1 VTAGV
6 PPEATILQEGQM
18 TVATAKLDTSHASF
32 REAGYW
38 LDKTVDQLLAE
49 AAARSP
55 DKIAIVADRAN
66 RERAPRLT
74 YRELEN
80 LADRAAS
87 SLLRLG
93 IERGDIVT
101 VQLPNWWEFV
111 VIAFACSRI
120 GAVMNPVMP
129 ILRERELTY
138 ILNFCQAKVFI
149 VPKIYRGFD
158 YAAMAQGMRA
168 DLPHLK
174 QVIVVDG
181 EGETSFERML
191 LSSEPDKLP
200 PGLRP
205 DDMAVL
211 MFTSGTTG
219 EPKGVMHTSNSLI
232 ACCKALSERFGL
244 DSSDVL
250 LVASPVGH
258 MTGYAAIVL
267 LSVYLGGTM
276 ILQDIWEAKRGV
288 SLMARE
294 GVTYTAASTP
304 FLSDICD
311 VVKAGAPHPKNLR
324 SFLCGGAPIPSV
336 LIERAADEL
345 GLKVCSLW
353 GMTEVLSGTL
363 TEPARAAE
371 KSASTDGRSL
381 EGMEVR
387 IVDTEGRPVPAGQ
400 SGRLLVR
407 GAQMF
412 KGYYKRP
419 ELPTFDSDGW
429 FDSGDLAYMDN
440 DGYIR
445 ISGRVKDI
453 LIRGGENVPV
463 AEIEN
468 LLYKHPA
475 VAAVAVVGFPD
486 ARLGERGC
494 AFIVPRDGSTIDLA
508 AVRTYL
514 SDAKMAK
521 QFWPE
526 RVEVVAELPR
536 TASGKIQKFK
546 LREIATTFAET
557 K

>member
-1 VTAGV
+1 
-6 PPEATILQEGQM
+6 M
-18 TVATAKLDTSHASF
+18 TVAGAKLATSHASF
-32 REAGYW
+32 RQAGYW
-38 LDKTVDQLLAE
+38 LDKTVDQLLTE
-49 AAARSP
+49 AAARTP
-55 DKIAIVADRAN
+55 DKVALVADRVD
-66 RERAPRLT
+66 REQAPRFT
-74 YRELEN
+74 YRELEK
-80 LADRAAS
+80 LADRAAT

-93 IERGDIVT
+93 VGRGDIVT

-111 VIAFACSRI
+111 VTAFACSKI

-129 ILRERELTY
+129 ILRERELLY

-149 VPKIYRGFD
+149 VPKTYRGFD
-158 YAAMAQGMRA
+158 YAAMAQGMRG
-168 DLPHLK
+168 DLPYLK
-174 QVIVVDG
+174 QVIVVEG

-191 LSSEPDKLP
+191 LSSEPGKLP
-200 PGLRP
+200 AGLRP

-232 ACCKALSERFGL
+232 ACCKALSGRFGL

-267 LSVYLGGTM
+267 LSVYLGGKM
-276 ILQDIWEAKRGV
+276 ILQDVWEAKRGV
-288 SLMARE
+288 NLMARE
-294 GVTYTAASTP
+294 GVTYTATSTP

-311 VVKAGAPHPKNLR
+311 AVKAGAPRPQNLR

-363 TEPARAAE
+363 TEPASAAK

-381 EGMEVR
+381 EGMEIR
-387 IVDTEGRPVPAGQ
+387 IVDTEGSPTPVGQ

-429 FDSGDLAYMDN
+429 FDSGDLAYMDQ

-463 AEIEN
+463 VEIEN

-494 AFIVPRDGSTIDLA
+494 AFIVPRAGSTIDLDT
-508 AVRTYL
+508 VQSYL
-514 SDAKMAK
+514 RDAKMAK

-526 RVEVVAELPR
+526 RVEVISELPR

-546 LREIATTFAET
+546 LREFAASFAET

>member
-1 VTAGV
+1 M
-6 PPEATILQEGQM
+6 I
-18 TVATAKLDTSHASF
+18 ATAVEHSVSHASF

-38 LDKTVDQLLAE
+38 LDKTIDQLLAE
-49 AAARSP
+49 AVARTP
-55 DKIAIVADRAN
+55 DKISIVADRAD
-66 RERAPRLT
+66 RTQSPRLT
-74 YRELEN
+74 YKELDN
-80 LADRAAS
+80 LADRAAT

-93 IERGDIVT
+93 IGRGDVVT

-111 VIAFACSRI
+111 VAAFACAKI

-138 ILNFCQAKVFI
+138 ILNFCNTKVFI
-149 VPKIYRGFD
+149 VPKTYRGFD
-158 YAAMAQGMRA
+158 YAAMAHGMRD
-168 DLPHLK
+168 DLPDLK
-174 QVIVVDG
+174 QIIVVDG
-181 EGETSFERML
+181 EGDSSFERML
-191 LSSEPDKLP
+191 LATEPGPLP
-200 PGLRP
+200 SRASP
-205 DDMAVL
+205 DDMSVL

-219 EPKGVMHTSNSLI
+219 EPKGVIHTSNSLI
-232 ACCKALSERFGL
+232 ACSKALTTRFGL

-267 LSVYLGGTM
+267 LAVYLGGTM
-276 ILQDIWEAKRGV
+276 VLQDVWDAKHGV
-288 SLMARE
+288 DLMSQE

-304 FLSDICD
+304 FLSDICEA
-311 VVKAGAPHPKNLR
+311 VKAGAPRPQSLR

-336 LIERAADEL
+336 LIERAAKEL
-345 GLKVCSLW
+345 DLKVCSLW

-363 TEPARAAE
+363 TEPSRVAE
-371 KSASTDGRSL
+371 KSASTDGRPQD
-381 EGMEVR
+381 GMEVN
-387 IVDTEGRPVPAGQ
+387 IVDFDGQPLPAGE

-407 GAQMF
+407 GSQMF

-419 ELPTFDSDGW
+419 DLPTFDSEGW
-429 FDSGDLAYMDN
+429 FDSGDLAYMDA

-468 LLYKHPA
+468 LLYKHPS
-475 VAAVAVVGFPD
+475 VAAVAVVGYPD

-494 AFIVPRDGSTIDLA
+494 AFVVPRPGTEIDLA
-508 AVRTYL
+508 SVQDYL
-514 SDAKMAK
+514 RDARMAK

-526 RVEVVAELPR
+526 RVEIVAELPR
-536 TASGKIQKFK
+536 TASGKIQKFRLK
-546 LREIATTFAET
+546 EIAATFANGT
-557 K
+557 

>member
-1 VTAGV
+1 
-6 PPEATILQEGQM
+6 M
-18 TVATAKLDTSHASF
+18 TVVVAPRDASQAGF

-38 LDKTVDQLLAE
+38 LDMTVDQFLTE
-49 AAARSP
+49 AAAKAP
-55 DKIAIVADRAN
+55 DKVAIVADRAD
-66 RERAPRLT
+66 REQAPCLT
-74 YRELEN
+74 YRELVT

-87 SLLRLG
+87 SLVRLG
-93 IERGDIVT
+93 VGRGDIVT

-111 VIAFACSRI
+111 VTAFACCKV

-129 ILRERELTY
+129 ILRERELLY

-149 VPKIYRGFD
+149 VPRFYRGFE
-158 YAAMAQGMRA
+158 YVAMAQGMRA

-174 QVIVVDG
+174 HVIVADGDG
-181 EGETSFERML
+181 ETGFERML
-191 LSSEPDKLP
+191 LSSEADRLP
-200 PGLRP
+200 AGLRP

-232 ACCKALSERFGL
+232 ACCKALSGRFGL

-276 ILQDIWEAKRGV
+276 ILQDVWEAKRGV
-288 SLMARE
+288 GLMARE

-304 FLSDICD
+304 FLGDICD
-311 VVKAGAPHPKNLR
+311 AVKAGAPQPMSLR

-336 LIERAADEL
+336 LIERAANEL
-345 GLKVCSLW
+345 GLTVCSLW

-387 IVDTEGRPVPAGQ
+387 IVDSEGRPASTGE

-419 ELPTFDSDGW
+419 ELQTFDSEGW
-429 FDSGDLAYMDN
+429 FDSGDLAYMDE

-463 AEIEN
+463 VEIEN

-494 AFIVPRDGSTIDLA
+494 AFIVPRTGSRIDLV
-508 AVRTYL
+508 AVQTYL
-514 SDAKMAK
+514 SEARMAK

-526 RVEVVAELPR
+526 RVEVVTELPR

-546 LREIATTFAET
+546 LREIAAAFAEA

>member
-1 VTAGV
+1 MTA
-6 PPEATILQEGQM
+6 EAAQLSM
-18 TVATAKLDTSHASF
+18 SHASF

-38 LDKTVDQLLAE
+38 LDMTVDQLLAE
-49 AAARSP
+49 ATAKTP
-55 DKIAIVADRAN
+55 DKVAIVADRAD
-66 RERAPRLT
+66 REQAPRFT
-74 YRELEN
+74 YRKLES
-80 LADRAAS
+80 LVDRAAS

-93 IERGDIVT
+93 VGRGDIVT

-111 VIAFACSRI
+111 VTAFACSKI

-138 ILNFCQAKVFI
+138 ILNFCQAQVFI

-158 YAAMAQGMRA
+158 FAAMAQGMRPN
-168 DLPHLK
+168 LPHLK
-174 QVIVVDG
+174 HVIVVDG
-181 EGETSFERML
+181 EDETSFEQML
-191 LSSEPDKLP
+191 LTSEAGKLP
-200 PGLRP
+200 TGLRP

-232 ACCKALSERFGL
+232 ACCKALSGRFGL
-244 DSSDVL
+244 NSGDVL

-267 LSVYLGGTM
+267 LSIYLGGTM

-288 SLMARE
+288 GLMASE

-311 VVKAGAPHPKNLR
+311 AVKAGARHPKSLR
-324 SFLCGGAPIPSV
+324 SFLCGGAPIPTV

-381 EGMEVR
+381 EGMEVS
-387 IVDTEGRPVPAGQ
+387 IVDTEGRPVPAGR

-419 ELPTFDSDGW
+419 ELPTFDSEGW
-429 FDSGDLAYMDN
+429 FDSGDLAYMDS

-445 ISGRVKDI
+445 ISGRMKDI

-463 AEIEN
+463 VEIEN
-468 LLYKHPA
+468 LLYKHPS

-494 AFIVPRDGSTIDLA
+494 AFIVPRAGSTIDLD
-508 AVRTYL
+508 AVQAHLRE
-514 SDAKMAK
+514 AKMAK

-526 RVEVVAELPR
+526 RVEMVTDLPR

-546 LREIATTFAET
+546 LREIAASFAET

>member
-1 VTAGV
+1 
-6 PPEATILQEGQM
+6 M
-18 TVATAKLDTSHASF
+18 TVAAAIRDTFDASF

-38 LDKTVDQLLAE
+38 LDKTVDQFLTE
-49 AAARSP
+49 AVAKMP
-55 DKIAIVADRAN
+55 DKVAIVADRAD
-66 RERAPRLT
+66 RDQAPRFT
-74 YRELEN
+74 YRELN
-80 LADRAAS
+80 DLADRAAN

-93 IERGDIVT
+93 VGRGDVVT

-111 VIAFACSRI
+111 VTAFACSKI

-129 ILRERELTY
+129 ILRERELLY
-138 ILNFCQAKVFI
+138 ILNFCEAKVFI
-149 VPKIYRGFD
+149 VPKSYRGFD
-158 YAAMAQGMRA
+158 YAAMAHGMRA
-168 DLPHLK
+168 ELPHLRH
-174 QVIVVDG
+174 VIVADGDG
-181 EGETSFERML
+181 ETGFERML
-191 LSSEPDKLP
+191 LSSEASGLP

-232 ACCKALSERFGL
+232 ACCKALSGRFGL
-244 DSSDVL
+244 DANDVL

-276 ILQDIWEAKRGV
+276 ILQDVWEARRGV
-288 SLMARE
+288 NLMARE
-294 GVTYTAASTP
+294 GVSYTAASTP

-311 VVKAGAPHPKNLR
+311 AVKAGAPQPSSLR

-336 LIERAADEL
+336 LIERAAGEL
-345 GLKVCSLW
+345 GLTVCSLW

-371 KSASTDGRSL
+371 KSASTDGRAL

-387 IVDTEGRPVPAGQ
+387 IVDADGRPLPAGE

-419 ELPTFDSDGW
+419 ELQTFDSDGW
-429 FDSGDLAYMDN
+429 FDSGDLAYMDG

-463 AEIEN
+463 VEIEN

-475 VAAVAVVGFPD
+475 VSGVAVVGFPD

-494 AFIVPRDGSTIDLA
+494 AFIVPRGGSTIDLA
-508 AVRTYL
+508 AVQAYL
-514 SDAKMAK
+514 GEAKMAK

-526 RVEVVAELPR
+526 RVELVTELPR

-546 LREIATTFAET
+546 LREIAVGFSDA

>member
-1 VTAGV
+1 
-6 PPEATILQEGQM
+6 M
-18 TVATAKLDTSHASF
+18 TVAAAVRDASHMSF

-38 LDKTVDQLLAE
+38 LDKTIDQLLSE
-49 AAARSP
+49 AAAKAP
-55 DKIAIVADRAN
+55 DKVAIVADRAD
-66 RERAPRLT
+66 REQTPRFT
-74 YRELEN
+74 YAELEK
-80 LADRAAS
+80 LAARAAS
-87 SLLRLG
+87 ALLRLG
-93 IERGDIVT
+93 VGRGDVVT

-111 VIAFACSRI
+111 VTAFACSKI

-138 ILNFCQAKVFI
+138 ILNFCEAKVFI
-149 VPKIYRGFD
+149 VPKRYRGFD

-168 DLPHLK
+168 DLPHLEH
-174 QVIVVDG
+174 VIVVDG
-181 EGETSFERML
+181 EGETAFERML
-191 LSSEPDKLP
+191 LSSEPGRLP
-200 PGLRP
+200 SGLHP

-232 ACCKALSERFGL
+232 ACCKALSGRFGL
-244 DSSDVL
+244 DSGDVL

-267 LSVYLGGTM
+267 LCAYLGGTM
-276 ILQDIWEAKRGV
+276 ILQDVWEARRGV

-311 VVKAGAPHPKNLR
+311 AVKTGAPHPKSLR

-336 LIERAADEL
+336 LIERAATEL

-381 EGMEVR
+381 EGMEVM
-387 IVDTEGRPVPAGQ
+387 IVNAEGRPSPTGE

-419 ELPTFDSDGW
+419 ELPTFDGDGW
-429 FDSGDLAYMDN
+429 FDSGDLAYMDK

-453 LIRGGENVPV
+453 LVRGGENVPV
-463 AEIEN
+463 VEIEN

-494 AFIVPRDGSTIDLA
+494 AFIVPRSGSAIDLA
-508 AVRTYL
+508 AVQSYL
-514 SDAKMAK
+514 SEAKMAK

-546 LREIATTFAET
+546 LREVAAAFAGS

>member
-1 VTAGV
+1 
-6 PPEATILQEGQM
+6 M
-18 TVATAKLDTSHASF
+18 TVAAKRDAPHVRF
-32 REAGYW
+32 RETGYW
-38 LDKTVDQLLAE
+38 LDKTVDQLLTE
-49 AAARSP
+49 AVAKAP
-55 DKIAIVADRAN
+55 DKVAIVADRAD
-66 RERAPRLT
+66 REQAPRLT
-74 YRELEN
+74 YKELER

-93 IERGDIVT
+93 VGRGDVVT

-111 VIAFACSRI
+111 VTAFACSKI

-129 ILRERELTY
+129 ILRERELVY

-149 VPKIYRGFD
+149 VPKTYRGFD
-158 YAAMAQGMRA
+158 YAAMAQGMRC
-168 DLPHLK
+168 DLPDLK
-174 QVIVVDG
+174 HVIVVDG
-181 EGETSFERML
+181 EGEGSFERTL
-191 LSSEPDKLP
+191 LASEAGQLP
-200 PGLRP
+200 SGLGP

-232 ACCKALSERFGL
+232 ACCKALSGRFGL
-244 DSSDVL
+244 ASSDVL

-276 ILQDIWEAKRGV
+276 ILQDVWEAKHGV

-304 FLSDICD
+304 FLSDICEA
-311 VVKAGAPHPKNLR
+311 VKAGAPHPLSLR

-336 LIERAADEL
+336 LIERAANEL

-353 GMTEVLSGTL
+353 GMTEALSGTL
-363 TEPARAAE
+363 TEPSRAAE
-371 KSASTDGRSL
+371 KSASTDGRPQD
-381 EGMEVR
+381 GMEVR
-387 IVDTEGRPVPAGQ
+387 IVDLEGRPVPAGQ

-419 ELPTFDSDGW
+419 ELQTFDSEGW
-429 FDSGDLAYMDN
+429 FDSGDLAYTDD

-453 LIRGGENVPV
+453 LIRGGENVPIV
-463 AEIEN
+463 EIEN

-494 AFIVPRDGSTIDLA
+494 AFIVPRPGSSIDLA
-508 AVRTYL
+508 TVQAYL
-514 SDAKMAK
+514 REAKMAK

-526 RVEVVAELPR
+526 RVEVVGELPR

-546 LREIATTFAET
+546 LKEVAAAFAEA

>member
-1 VTAGV
+1 
-6 PPEATILQEGQM
+6 M
-18 TVATAKLDTSHASF
+18 TATAVKRDASHESF

-38 LDKTVDQLLAE
+38 LDKTVDQLLTE
-49 AAARSP
+49 AVARSP
-55 DKIAIVADRAN
+55 NKVSIVADRAD
-66 RERAPRLT
+66 RAQSRRLT
-74 YRELEN
+74 YKELDD
-80 LADRAAS
+80 LANRAAT
-87 SLLRLG
+87 SLLRIG
-93 IERGDIVT
+93 VGRGDVVT

-111 VIAFACSRI
+111 VTAFACSKI

-129 ILRERELTY
+129 ILRERELAY
-138 ILNFCQAKVFI
+138 ILKFCNAKVFI
-149 VPKIYRGFD
+149 VPKAYRGFD
-158 YAAMAQGMRA
+158 YAAMAQGMRG
-168 DLPHLK
+168 DLPDLK
-174 QVIVVDG
+174 QIIVVDG
-181 EGETSFERML
+181 EDESSFERVL
-191 LSSEPDKLP
+191 LAAEPGKLP
-200 PGLRP
+200 AGVGP
-205 DDMAVL
+205 DDMSVL

-232 ACCKALSERFGL
+232 ACCKALTTRFGL

-276 ILQDIWEAKRGV
+276 ILQDVWEPKRGV
-288 SLMARE
+288 DLMSQE

-304 FLSDICD
+304 FLSDICEA
-311 VVKAGAPHPKNLR
+311 VKAGAPRPKNLR

-336 LIERAADEL
+336 LIERAAKEL
-345 GLKVCSLW
+345 DLKVCSLW

-363 TEPARAAE
+363 TEPSRAAE
-371 KSASTDGRSL
+371 KSAITDGRPQD
-381 EGMEVR
+381 GMEVR
-387 IVDTEGRPVPAGQ
+387 IVDFDGKLLPAGQ

-407 GAQMF
+407 GSQMF
-412 KGYYKRP
+412 KGYYQRP
-419 ELPTFDSDGW
+419 DLQTSDSEGW
-429 FDSGDLAYMDN
+429 FDSGDLAYMDE

-463 AEIEN
+463 VDVEN
-468 LLYKHPA
+468 LLYKHPS
-475 VAAVAVVGFPD
+475 VAQVAVVGFPD

-494 AFIVPRDGSTIDLA
+494 AFIVPSPGTTIDLA
-508 AVRTYL
+508 AVQSYL
-514 SDAKMAK
+514 SNAKMAK

-546 LREIATTFAET
+546 LKEIAAAFSV

>member
-1 VTAGV
+1 
-6 PPEATILQEGQM
+6 M
-18 TVATAKLDTSHASF
+18 TMVAASQGTSQDKF
-32 REAGYW
+32 RQAGYW
-38 LDKTVDQLLAE
+38 VDKTVDQLLTE
-49 AAARSP
+49 AVARTP
-55 DKIAIVADRAN
+55 VKLAIVADRAD
-66 RERAPRLT
+66 REQTPRLT
-74 YRELEN
+74 YMELER

-87 SLLRLG
+87 ALVGLG
-93 IERGDIVT
+93 VGRGDIVT

-111 VIAFACSRI
+111 VTAFACSKI

-129 ILRERELTY
+129 ILRERELLY

-149 VPKIYRGFD
+149 VPRTYRGFD
-158 YAAMAQGMRA
+158 YAAMAEGMRA
-168 DLPHLK
+168 DLPQLK
-174 QVIVVDG
+174 HVIVVDG
-181 EGETSFERML
+181 EGENNFERML
-191 LSSEPDKLP
+191 LAREAERLP
-200 PGLRP
+200 CGLRP

-232 ACCKALSERFGL
+232 ACCKALSGRFGL
-244 DSSDVL
+244 DSSDVM

-267 LSVYLGGTM
+267 LSVYLGATM
-276 ILQDIWEAKRGV
+276 ILQDVWEAHRGV
-288 SLMARE
+288 GLMARE

-304 FLSDICD
+304 FLSDICEA
-311 VVKAGAPHPKNLR
+311 VKAGSPPPQSLR

-336 LIERAADEL
+336 LIDRAADEL

-363 TEPARAAE
+363 TEPTRAAE
-371 KSASTDGRSL
+371 KSASTDGRPL

-387 IVDTEGRPVPAGQ
+387 VADPEGRPVPTGQ
-400 SGRLLVR
+400 SARLLVR

-419 ELPTFDSDGW
+419 DLQTFDGEGW
-429 FDSGDLAYMDN
+429 FDSGDLAYMDK

-463 AEIEN
+463 VEIEN

-494 AFIVPRDGSTIDLA
+494 AFIVPRAGSAIDLA
-508 AVRTYL
+508 AVQNYL
-514 SDAKMAK
+514 RDCKMAK

-526 RVEVVAELPR
+526 RVEVVSELPR

-546 LREIATTFAET
+546 LREVAAAFGDP

>member
-1 VTAGV
+1 
-6 PPEATILQEGQM
+6 M
-18 TVATAKLDTSHASF
+18 TVAAAKLDRSQASF

-38 LDKTVDQLLAE
+38 LDKSVDQLLAE
-49 AAARSP
+49 AAARAP
-55 DKIAIVADRAN
+55 DKIAIIADRTD
-66 RERAPRLT
+66 RDRASRFT
-74 YRELEN
+74 YGELVK

-93 IERGDIVT
+93 VGHGDVVT

-111 VIAFACSRI
+111 VTAFACSKI

-129 ILRERELTY
+129 ILRERELLY

-149 VPKIYRGFD
+149 VPKSYRGFD

-168 DLPHLK
+168 ELPHLK
-174 QVIVVDG
+174 HMIVADG
-181 EGETSFERML
+181 EGETSFDRML
-191 LSSEPDKLP
+191 LSAAADKLP
-200 PGLRP
+200 AGLRP
-205 DDMAVL
+205 DDTAVL

-276 ILQDIWEAKRGV
+276 ILQDVWEARRGV
-288 SLMARE
+288 GLMASG

-304 FLSDICD
+304 FLGDICD
-311 VVKAGAPHPKNLR
+311 AVKAGAPQPKSLR

-371 KSASTDGRSL
+371 KSASTDGRPL
-381 EGMEVR
+381 EGMEVK
-387 IVDTEGRPVPAGQ
+387 IVDTEARPAPAGE

-419 ELPTFDSDGW
+419 ELPTFDSEGW
-429 FDSGDLAYMDN
+429 FDSGDLAYLDE

-463 AEIEN
+463 VELEN

-475 VAAVAVVGFPD
+475 ISAVAVVGFPD
-486 ARLGERGC
+486 PRLGERGC
-494 AFIVPRDGSTIDLA
+494 AFIVPRGGSTIDLA
-508 AVRTYL
+508 AVQAYL
-514 SDAKMAK
+514 GEARMAK

-526 RVEVVAELPR
+526 RVEIVAELPR

-546 LREIATTFAET
+546 LREAAAALVDAR
-557 K
+557 